1 MDVFK
6 IGSKNDK
13 NRSHDKTHH
22 NMKLIFGITEIEK
35 IKIG

>member
-13 NRSHDKTHH
+13 NRSHDKTHQQGNLTRS
-22 NMKLIFGITEIEK
+22 NMLIRS
-35 IKIG
+35 